1 MNAGEAEAIRWY
13 MQGAKDAKTAEKNA
27 RAGDF
32 EVSCFLF
39 QQAAEKILKGYLYMK
54 GERTLT
60 SHSVLKLAQRCAAFD
75 PKFQTLNDP
84 CVQLDVLYLPTRYP
98 FALPGG
104 APYEFFTLAH
114 AQKALDAYQALYR
127 VVYENFKGLVEHAG

>member
-13 MQGAKDAKTAEKNA
+13 LQGTKDAKSAEKNA

-39 QQAAEKILKGYLYMK
+39 QQAAEKILKGFLYLK

-60 SHSVLKLAQRCAAFD
+60 GHSVLKLAQRCAAFD
-75 PKFQTLNDP
+75 PKFQALNDP

-114 AQKALDAYQALYR
+114 AQKALDSYQALYR
-127 VVYENFKGLVEHAG
+127 VAYEHFKGLVEHTG